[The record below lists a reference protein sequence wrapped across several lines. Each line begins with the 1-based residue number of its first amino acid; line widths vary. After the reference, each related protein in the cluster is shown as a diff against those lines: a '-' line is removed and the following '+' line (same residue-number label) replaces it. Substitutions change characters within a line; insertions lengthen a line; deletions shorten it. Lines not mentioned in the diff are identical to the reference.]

1 MTNINN
7 FKTGNPHNKLSGEKS
22 PYLLQHASNPVN
34 WRAWNDEAFEEAS
47 AADKPVFLSIGYSTC
62 HWCHVM
68 AHESFE
74 NEEIA
79 KLINDAFI
87 PVKVD
92 REERPDIDGVY
103 MSVCRLMTGGGGWPL
118 TIILTPDKKP
128 FFAAT
133 YIPAKARYGHPGL
146 DELIPAITE
155 AWNERRGEIDS
166 VTRKIIEA
174 VDSMEHRFTGGGECG
189 AEIFEDA
196 LELLENSFDEKNGGF
211 GRAPKFPMPHT
222 VIFLLRHHF
231 ASKNDKAL
239 EMACKTLRAIRCG
252 GIYDHLGGGIHRYS
266 VDEKWLVPHFEKML
280 YDQALIVPAYLAA
293 YQATG
298 DLFFADAARDI
309 LNYAMRDMTAP
320 GGGFY
325 SAEDADSEGV
335 EGKFYV
341 WEYAELQAALTDEE
355 LKLFAMAYNAEPG
368 GNFSE
373 HEGSGPDKKNILHLQ
388 LQKNPGNASPT
399 ALETALRA
407 IRAKLFELRKKRVPP
422 SRDEK
427 ILADWN
433 GLMIHALASAS
444 RILNEP
450 RFLEAAKNAADFFID
465 KMFPEKGGVLHRYRD
480 GHAFIDGLL
489 DDHAFMIRGLISLYE
504 ASFDRLYLERA
515 AALAETCIEK
525 FMDRENGA
533 FYFTPNDGEKLLA
546 RQKTVYDG
554 ATPSGNSVMA
564 AELLKLHALTGK
576 SGFEEAAAKLISCFA
591 AGINEDPASHA
602 EFLCSLQLM
611 NGKLVKIVISGNPKD
626 GTAAALITAVNS
638 TYQPFVVLAFA
649 DAGEAGYKTPGG
661 SAAAFVCAGQKC
673 HPPVTEPDELINIF
687 NNAY

>member
-1 MTNINN
+1 MSSFNN
-7 FKTGNPHNKLSGEKS
+7 SRSENPRNKLSGEKS

-34 WRAWNDEAFEEAS
+34 WRPWSEEAFEAAR

-74 NEEIA
+74 DEATA

-133 YIPAKARYGHPGL
+133 YIPAEAMYGRPGL
-146 DELIPAITE
+146 DELIPAISE
-155 AWNERRGEIDS
+155 AWKDRRGEIDS
-166 VTRKIIEA
+166 MTQKIAEA
-174 VDSMEHRFTGGGECG
+174 VDSMEHRFHEGGECG
-189 AEIFEDA
+189 AGIFEDA
-196 LELLENSFDEKNGGF
+196 FELLADSFDEKNGGF

-222 VIFLLRHHF
+222 VKFLLRHHF
-231 ASKNDKAL
+231 AAKNDKAL

-280 YDQALIVPAYLAA
+280 YDQALIVPAYLEA

-298 DLFFADAARDI
+298 DAFYADAARDI
-309 LNYAMRDMTAP
+309 LNYALRDMAAP
-320 GGGFY
+320 EGGFY
-325 SAEDADSEGV
+325 SAQDADSEGV

-341 WEYAELQAALTDEE
+341 WEYGELASALTSEE
-355 LKLFAMAYNAEPG
+355 LKIFAMAYNAEPG
-368 GNFSE
+368 GNFLE
-373 HEGSGPDKKNILHLQ
+373 TEDEGPDKKNILHLS
-388 LQKNPGNASPT
+388 LEKDPGNARGT
-399 ALETALRA
+399 ELENGLRLM
-407 IRAKLFELRKKRVPP
+407 REKLFVIRKKRAAP

-444 RILNEP
+444 RVLNET
-450 RFLEAAKNAADFFID
+450 RFLEAARAAAGFFID
-465 KMFPEKGGVLHRYRD
+465 KMFPEKGGILHRYKD
-480 GHAFIDGLL
+480 GHAFLGGLL
-489 DDHAFMIRGLISLYE
+489 DDHAFMIRGLVSLYE
-504 ASFDRLYLERA
+504 ASFDRLYLDRA
-515 AALAETCIEK
+515 VSLAGICLEK
-525 FMDRENGA
+525 FRDKENGA
-533 FYFTPNDGEKLLA
+533 FYFTPDDGEKLLT

-564 AELLKLHALTGK
+564 AELLKLHAITGNAA
-576 SGFEEAAAKLISCFA
+576 FEDAAAKLISFFA
-591 AGINEDPASHA
+591 AGVNDDPASHC

-611 NGKLVKIVISGNPKD
+611 SGKLVKTVITGNPNEGK
-626 GTAAALITAVNS
+626 TAPLINAVNS
-638 TYQPFVVLAFA
+638 TYQPFGVLAFT
-649 DAGEAGYKTPGG
+649 DAGE
-661 SAAAFVCAGQKC
+661 AAAFVCAGQKC
-673 HPPVTEPDELINIF
+673 HPPVTEPDELKNILE
-687 NNAY
+687 NAY